1 MHDISKS
8 NILPFYDESSVQLR
22 KMGENSN
29 MKALFNKAIIEA
41 MIKETEDNDGLPS
54 KDFAFQMVVD
64 SSPNS
69 QNKQNKKNGRKS
81 MSKK

>member
-1 MHDISKS
+1 
-8 NILPFYDESSVQLR
+8 
-22 KMGENSN
+22 

-54 KDFAFQMVVD
+54 KDFAFQMFVD
-64 SSPNS
+64 SNS